1 MNIYEA
7 EERRWNT
14 ALLIA
19 ISDLNNPN
27 QETRQKAVEE
37 GCYGEFMEIRQ
48 MLIVDAHRKFY
59 GAQES
64 SL

>member
-1 MNIYEA
+1 MNIHEL
-7 EERRWNT
+7 EEKRWNT

-19 ISDLNNPN
+19 IADLNNPN
-27 QETRQKAVEE
+27 EETRLRAITE

-59 GAQES
+59 GSE
-64 SL
+64 